1 MDSTT
6 QDVTHAPSTDGY
18 RFLSGSMYV
27 GALVDWVAAANFF
40 SHWSPPA
47 AGDNLPQTTTLFYLH
62 LVGLFLVLMGIM
74 YFLVARDARR
84 HLPFAKLAVAGR
96 VAGAIYY
103 VVYWNAFSQPLF
115 TVCLIGLNMCLAAA
129 HAYGILKPGKRA

>member
-1 MDSTT
+1 MDSTD
-6 QDVTHAPSTDGY
+6 QGVTLKPSADGY
-18 RFLSGSMYV
+18 GFLSGSMYV

-40 SHWSPPA
+40 SHRSPPV
-47 AGDNLPQTTTLFYLH
+47 GGGGLPETSTLFYFH
-62 LVGLFLVLMGIM
+62 MVGLLLVLMGMM

-96 VAGAIYY
+96 VSGAAYY
-103 VVYWNAFSQPLF
+103 VVYWNTFSQPSFAVFL
-115 TVCLIGLNMCLAAA
+115 VALNSCLAAA